1 VSGAGITIETSV
13 LRDAATSLN
22 GLAGDIKQ
30 TSTVDL
36 TGCGSSR
43 VAQAAADFD
52 MWLVLTGRMDNER
65 IEGLAQ
71 DATVVADEADRIDA
85 ALAAAG
91 GAI

>member
-1 VSGAGITIETSV
+1 
-13 LRDAATSLN
+13 
-22 GLAGDIKQ
+22 
-30 TSTVDL
+30 
-36 TGCGSSR
+36 
-43 VAQAAADFD
+43 
-52 MWLVLTGRMDNER
+52 MDNER